1 MRPVTF
7 APEQIVGLFRKQKVL
22 TKQQALHA
30 CGCKTMTFWKALHL
44 HGYLTSYN
52 FNAKYYTLFDIP
64 TFDERGLWSYK
75 NVRFSRW
82 ASLSQTLVELV
93 ERSPTGYVAKELS
106 SILAVEVAPELS
118 RLYRLGRIQREK
130 LGPAFVYV
138 AWRESRRARQLAARQ
153 AELQRTLEEA
163 DLPSPEI
170 IIAVLV
176 DLVQHPDTPPRLLL
190 KRLRRRKVPITQEQV
205 RAIFTRYDLARKR
218 GR

>member
-1 MRPVTF
+1 MRSVTF
-7 APEQIVGLFRKQKVL
+7 PPEQILGLFRKHKVL
-22 TKQQALHA
+22 TKQQALDA
-30 CGCKTMTFWKALHL
+30 CGCKTMTFWKALHQ

-52 FNAKYYTLFDIP
+52 CNAKYYTLLDIP

-82 ASLSQTLVELV
+82 GSLSQTLVELV
-93 ERSPTGYVAKELS
+93 ERSPAGYVAKELS

-118 RLYRLGRIQREK
+118 RLYGLGRIPRET
-130 LGPAFVYV
+130 LGSTFVYV
-138 AWRESRRARQLAARQ
+138 ASHERRRARQVVARQ
-153 AELQRTLEEA
+153 RELDRALEEA

-176 DLVQHPDTPPRLLL
+176 ELVQHPHTPARLLVKRL
-190 KRLRRRKVPITQEQV
+190 KRRRAPITHSQV
-205 RAIFTRYDLARKR
+205 RAIFTRYGLAGKK